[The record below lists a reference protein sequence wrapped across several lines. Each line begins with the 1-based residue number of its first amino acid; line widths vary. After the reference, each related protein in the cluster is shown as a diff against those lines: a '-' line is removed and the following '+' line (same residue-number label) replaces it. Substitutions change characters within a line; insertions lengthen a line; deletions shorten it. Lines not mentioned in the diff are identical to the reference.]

1 MAKVIYTIDA
11 SLIAEAYKKGFEDA
25 FIILNDDSE
34 LDEALNCNRI
44 VTKSDR
50 DNDEV

>member
-11 SLIAEAYKKGFEDA
+11 SLIADAYKKGFEDA

-34 LDEALNCNRI
+34 LEQELDKNKISTEDDA
-44 VTKSDR
+44 
-50 DNDEV
+50 